1 MFKYHGTLSDL
12 TPSIIQKGISSQDRC
27 AVYFHDTSPVNL
39 RRKKGDSF
47 YDAEVLIGGM
57 GLPIESDKDGLDS
70 SQPESPRTLIPS
82 SLLQILSLK
91 EDSNPLSKD
100 KVSKVFNYIY
110 MSLFSLEETFL
121 RCLEG
126 VEVEKRLGRPLR
138 GNPGL
143 FVCRL
148 LTIQESQEV
157 RGRIFL
163 ERRAII
169 KVVQKHPKT
178 RNGLEC
184 KFFGFRSIQLLSRCE
199 PPSIKNDSSGHS
211 C

>member
-1 MFKYHGTLSDL
+1 
-12 TPSIIQKGISSQDRC
+12 
-27 AVYFHDTSPVNL
+27 
-39 RRKKGDSF
+39 
-47 YDAEVLIGGM
+47 
-57 GLPIESDKDGLDS
+57 
-70 SQPESPRTLIPS
+70 
-82 SLLQILSLK
+82 
-91 EDSNPLSKD
+91 
-100 KVSKVFNYIY
+100 

-211 C
+211 CWFGPEDCRPSIALPAAAFFNGRTLEQDSLRWGGTAFVGVSGCHCYSVGWIQTERSAD